1 MTQVE
6 VNEDNLDIKPAA
18 VCTGHY
24 GGQHPRRIP
33 WPSSSLPRK
42 QGHREVRVGRDGLTG
57 DTEPQALYN
66 LGRLTGTLGE
76 GSRAQG
82 RVPRGQRLKADAAQR
97 SREDATVGPATPSS
111 LALRQLNGPGAP
123 PCGQREDGTVNSP
136 ELSSGSL

>member
-1 MTQVE
+1 MFIYHKTLKSYIE
-6 VNEDNLDIKPAA
+6 VTPTKKENLPL
-18 VCTGHY
+18 
-24 GGQHPRRIP
+24 R
-33 WPSSSLPRK
+33 
-42 QGHREVRVGRDGLTG
+42 VRVGRDGLTG

-66 LGRLTGTLGE
+66 LGRLTGNLGE

>member
-6 VNEDNLDIKPAA
+6 VNEDNLEIKPAA

-66 LGRLTGTLGE
+66 LGRLTGTHKCKRAGE
-76 GSRAQG
+76 QKVQMQPEAGDSED
-82 RVPRGQRLKADAAQR
+82 RGQGGVL
-97 SREDATVGPATPSS
+97 EEGP
-111 LALRQLNGPGAP
+111 
-123 PCGQREDGTVNSP
+123 
-136 ELSSGSL
+136 